1 MNMENILFS
10 KKVLLNSRLQF
21 SADVNFKNPYQ
32 KLRRPLATKL
42 QWPNFLQACMEYYR
56 CAKHCWRVVVRF
68 KAIDKTIVKQQ
79 TNTAEIRLSVGELQL
94 VRRYL

>member
-10 KKVLLNSRLQF
+10 KKVLLNFRLQF

-42 QWPNFLQACMEYYR
+42 QWPNFFASMHGVLLVCQALLKSGCS
-56 CAKHCWRVVVRF
+56 F
-68 KAIDKTIVKQQ
+68 
-79 TNTAEIRLSVGELQL
+79 
-94 VRRYL
+94 